1 MKIQLHHV
9 KDYVDAFNDPDVND
23 IWDMDVDVVA
33 GQVSIAQAMDIA
45 VQDSSLSSNYGGDY
59 KDQAADLSA
68 SLDNQGI
75 DCPDGSACPRAF
87 WRWWSNQL

>member
-9 KDYVDAFNDPDVND
+9 KDYVDAFNNPDVTD
-23 IWDMDVDVVA
+23 IWDMDVEAVA

-45 VQDSSLSSNYGGDY
+45 RQDNSLFDNYGGDY
-59 KDQAADLSA
+59 KDQAAFLSA
-68 SLDNQGI
+68 SLSSQGV
-75 DCPDGSACPRAF
+75 DCPDGDSCPRAF